1 MSRGRRQTEDIA
13 VEPISLDVLLASVG
27 KEVGVSPWRVV
38 TQTMID
44 QFADATDDH
53 QFIHCDPERARRETP
68 FGGTIAHGFLSL
80 SLLSAMTFETMPP
93 LENTK
98 MGVNHG
104 FDTLRFLAP
113 VKTGSRIRTHFVLAD
128 VKVRPSGWV
137 QTAHDVTI
145 EIEGSKKPALTA
157 RWLTLTL
164 MERQPETA

>member
-1 MSRGRRQTEDIA
+1 
-13 VEPISLDVLLASVG
+13 
-27 KEVGVSPWRVV
+27 
-38 TQTMID
+38 
-44 QFADATDDH
+44 
-53 QFIHCDPERARRETP
+53 
-68 FGGTIAHGFLSL
+68 
-80 SLLSAMTFETMPP
+80 MTFETMPP
-93 LENTK
+93 IENTK

-164 MERQPETA
+164 IERQPETA